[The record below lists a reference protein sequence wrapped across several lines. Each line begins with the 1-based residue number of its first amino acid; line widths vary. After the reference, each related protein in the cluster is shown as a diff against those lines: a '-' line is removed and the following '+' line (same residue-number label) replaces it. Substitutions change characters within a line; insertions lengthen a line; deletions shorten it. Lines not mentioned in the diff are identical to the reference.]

1 MNTVKILRFTSNFE
15 RKHRNTFRSY
25 HESYEDVVSA
35 IESNINSNSYGISE
49 YPISNAIEEQ
59 NFEEMKMDFFERKLK
74 EEGNEEVY
82 EKIYEI
88 FINSQSE
95 LTPEIQYKEAILD
108 TCPSVSSGTR
118 PKYWWEVFSA
128 IPYEIFLKRISPK
141 REAILKQNYGNKD
154 VIVYYN
160 LYLDFIE
167 NYWEGEYVSSNDEY
181 VDTKYFQDKVL
192 KIFWDILLNKKRY
205 EFSNDTFVDYSDGL
219 PATENWY
226 DENNVKAYVV

>member
-25 HESYEDVVSA
+25 HESYEDVASA
-35 IESNINSNSYGISE
+35 IESNINSNSFGISE

-88 FINSQSE
+88 FINNQSE
-95 LTPEIQYKEAILD
+95 LTSEAQYKEAILD
-108 TCPSVSSGTR
+108 TCPSVSSGSR
-118 PKYWWEVFSA
+118 PLYWWGIFSA
-128 IPYEIFLKRISPK
+128 VPYKTFLKRISPK
-141 REAILKQNYGNKD
+141 REAILEQNYGRKLLT
-154 VIVYYN
+154 VYYN
-160 LYLDFIE
+160 LYLDFVE
-167 NYWEGEYVSSNDEY
+167 NYWESEHISSADEY

-205 EFSNDTFVDYSDGL
+205 EFSNDTFVDFSDEL

-226 DENNVKAYVV
+226 EGNDVKAHVV